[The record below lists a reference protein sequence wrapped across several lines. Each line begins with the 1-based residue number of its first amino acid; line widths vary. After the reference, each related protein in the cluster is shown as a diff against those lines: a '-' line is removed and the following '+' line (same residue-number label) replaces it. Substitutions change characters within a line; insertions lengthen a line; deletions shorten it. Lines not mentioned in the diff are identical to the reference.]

1 MKINEVAKLTGI
13 TVRTLHYY
21 DEIGLLS
28 PSEITES
35 GYRLYNDASLETLQQ
50 ILFFRELEFSLNDI
64 KEMMTNPGY
73 EKEEALC
80 KHRELLLKRRARID
94 NLINLL
100 DRTVKGN
107 NTMSFQE
114 FDMTEIEKAKKEY
127 AVEVKNRWGH
137 TEAYAESKE
146 KTANYDKAK
155 WKFLSGE
162 GAEILKEFGEY
173 RDLPVDSEKVQNLVK
188 KWQSYITDNF
198 YRCTKEILSG
208 LGLMYIGDSRFKE
221 NIDKNGK
228 GTAEFMANAIAVYCK
243 IEEKV
248 DREVSR

>member
-35 GYRLYNDASLETLQQ
+35 GYRLYNDDSLETLQQ
-50 ILFFRELEFSLNDI
+50 ILFFRELEFPLNDI
-64 KEMMTNPGY
+64 KEMMTNSGY
-73 EKEEALC
+73 KKEEALC
-80 KHRELLLKRRARID
+80 KHRELLLKKRTRID

-100 DRTVKGN
+100 DRTMKGN

-127 AVEVKNRWGH
+127 AEEVKERWGH
-137 TEAYAESKE
+137 TEAYAESKR
-146 KTANYDKAK
+146 KTASYDETK
-155 WKFLSGE
+155 WKFLNGE
-162 GAEILKEFGEY
+162 GAAILKEFGEC
-173 RDLPVDSEKVQNLVK
+173 RDFPPNSEKAQVLVK

-198 YRCTKEILSG
+198 YSCTKEILSG
-208 LGLMYIGDSRFKE
+208 LGLMYIGDSRFTE

-228 GTAEFMANAIAVYCK
+228 GTAEFMASAIAIYCK

-248 DREVSR
+248 DGEVSI